1 MVVRFTS
8 TYTQSVPYTIQN
20 DVTSGI
26 IILDAII
33 ILVSLRLEAIIFSH
47 TIVNLSNQ
55 TLNKLEFCLNGTL
68 KKVKLKVGVNRTIIF
83 ASSQR
88 DCNFTLFSG
97 LTTHSKNRATWPLS
111 PWLKGKVRENLGDFR
126 KSIQILTFLSPYC
139 MFPYLSQKWTM
150 ILKGCN

>member
-68 KKVKLKVGVNRTIIF
+68 KKVL
-83 ASSQR
+83 
-88 DCNFTLFSG
+88 
-97 LTTHSKNRATWPLS
+97 
-111 PWLKGKVRENLGDFR
+111 
-126 KSIQILTFLSPYC
+126 
-139 MFPYLSQKWTM
+139 M
-150 ILKGCN
+150 